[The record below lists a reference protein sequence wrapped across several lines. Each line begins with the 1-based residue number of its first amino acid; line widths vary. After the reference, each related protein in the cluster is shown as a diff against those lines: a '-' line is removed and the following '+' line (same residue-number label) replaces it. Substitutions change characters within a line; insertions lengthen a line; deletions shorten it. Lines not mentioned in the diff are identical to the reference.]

1 MKPYPGSPTHIV
13 GTFIRLPDP
22 RTTREQKGK
31 RQLLLHRLW
40 SPAWADWKAGNK
52 LFVLTG
58 QGTIDPTPSRRFSS
72 AGGPNLGLFPLC
84 NDKSCRNIIIS
95 KSFASPLTT
104 RIEMWQWVWMLLGA
118 DMKRQKPWLHKP
130 HFLRKSSGN
139 ICIVYIVYIQHN
151 MVCVCHITLK
161 VIVIIICSIVVLH
174 LI

>member
-95 KSFASPLTT
+95 QSFASPLTT

-118 DMKRQKPWLHKP
+118 DMNRQKPWLHKP